1 MINSMVLTPT
11 LRIERHTPSAHETYE
26 FVSIISIPG
35 IWLNQ
40 SIRRLIWNSGWSSQ
54 SAVLSGFFS
63 YNKLVAEADV

>member
-40 SIRRLIWNSGWSSQ
+40 SIRRLIWNSGWSVSQ
-54 SAVLSGFFS
+54 LCCPGIFLIT
-63 YNKLVAEADV
+63 N